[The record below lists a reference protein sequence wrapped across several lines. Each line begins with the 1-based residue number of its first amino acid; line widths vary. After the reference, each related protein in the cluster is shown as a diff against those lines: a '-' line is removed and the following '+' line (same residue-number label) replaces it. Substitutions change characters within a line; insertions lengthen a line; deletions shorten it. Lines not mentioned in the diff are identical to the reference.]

1 MKILFAQPIYPLESL
16 KKRIPDSDVN
26 HLYLRGLFLDLNK
39 SLTEGKRGV
48 NKLIRYLLCYN
59 MYDIKRWPTTTVG
72 HFFFIERIFDSE
84 NVNPIYP

>member
-1 MKILFAQPIYPLESL
+1 MMKILFAQPIYPLESL
-16 KKRIPDSDVN
+16 REKKRIPDSDVN

-72 HFFFIERIFDSE
+72 PFFFNRKDL
-84 NVNPIYP
+84 